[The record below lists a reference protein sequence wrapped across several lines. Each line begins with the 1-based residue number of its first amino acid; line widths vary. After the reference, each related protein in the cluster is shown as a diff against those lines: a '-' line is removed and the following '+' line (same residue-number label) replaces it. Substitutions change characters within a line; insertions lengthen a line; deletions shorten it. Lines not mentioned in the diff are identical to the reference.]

1 MGRNRL
7 RKWQLAGI
15 YGDFRQSEHSH
26 QSDVFDEFHI
36 DHQHLEATEDLSVHL
51 LTLEEVKRLLDNN
64 EIMQALNAAPLW
76 KYIASL

>member
-1 MGRNRL
+1 MSEE
-7 RKWQLAGI
+7 RKTKT
-15 YGDFRQSEHSH
+15 
-26 QSDVFDEFHI
+26 DVTAPASAALERI